1 MTDVRGMNIHSV
13 VNAALEAPGKRDAI
27 LDAALSL
34 FAERGFHGTAVPL
47 VAERAK
53 VGAGTVYRYFESK
66 EALVNAL
73 FRREKGRFLQLLT
86 ANLPFTAAPREQFRE
101 LWRRMRR
108 FAEENPEAGMFL
120 ELHHHAPYL
129 DAESRELEARGME
142 LFYAFIRDAQAREV
156 LKPAAPEVLA
166 AIVHGAFTGVAK
178 AALAGQLGGAD
189 DPFAQAEA
197 CMWEAV
203 RL

>member
-1 MTDVRGMNIHSV
+1 MSPTPEPS
-13 VNAALEAPGKRDAI
+13 GKRDAI
-27 LDAALSL
+27 LDAALEL

-66 EALVNAL
+66 EALVNVL

-86 ANLPFTAAPREQFRE
+86 ADMPLTAAPREQFRE

-108 FAEENPEAGMFL
+108 FAEEHPQSAMFL

-129 DAESRELEARGME
+129 DAQSRELEANGME
-142 LFYAFIRDAQAREV
+142 LFYAFIRQAQEREV
-156 LKPAAPEVLA
+156 LKPVAPEVLA
-166 AIVHGAFTGVAK
+166 AVVHGAFSGVAK
-178 AALAGQLGGAD
+178 FAMAGLFKATQADALE
-189 DPFAQAEA
+189 QAEGLL
-197 CMWEAV
+197 WEAV

>member
-1 MTDVRGMNIHSV
+1 MGI
-13 VNAALEAPGKRDAI
+13 
-27 LDAALSL
+27 
-34 FAERGFHGTAVPL
+34 AVPL

-66 EALVNAL
+66 EALVNAP
-73 FRREKGRFLQLLT
+73 FAEKARGFPTSRPTCRSRLALRS
-86 ANLPFTAAPREQFRE
+86 NSGE
-101 LWRRMRR
+101 LWWRMRR

>member
-1 MTDVRGMNIHSV
+1 MNIHSGV
-13 VNAALEAPGKRDAI
+13 ALTQDTGKHDAI
-27 LDAALSL
+27 LDAAVEL

-47 VAERAK
+47 VAERAH

-73 FRREKGRFLQLLT
+73 FRREKQQFLAALMGDFPV
-86 ANLPFTAAPREQFRE
+86 NAAPREQFRE

-108 FAEENPEAGMFL
+108 FAEERPASAMFL

-129 DAESRELEARGME
+129 DEQSRQLENSGME
-142 LFYAFIRDAQAREV
+142 LFYSFIRGAQERQA
-156 LKPAAPEVLA
+156 LKPIAPEILA
-166 AIVHGAFTGVAK
+166 AVVHGAFTGVAK
-178 AALAGQLGGAD
+178 AAMTGQLAAVTEPMD
-189 DPFAQAEA
+189 LAEA
-197 CMWEAV
+197 CLWEAV